1 MKDKGTLA
9 HIMILK
15 YTGVYIFWLCHI
27 YFNCEDIPYNN
38 VEIQRLGQTK
48 YVYLVDYYF
57 SIPYCTNI

>member
-48 YVYLVDYYF
+48 YVYLAD
-57 SIPYCTNI
+57 